1 MPFAVL
7 ILTPAAAFANA
18 STSLSPKATEVLHSG
33 GFSLTNSMLMMWLV
47 AIAIVIGIR
56 LLIGCPKLQPTRG
69 QAAIEEVLDTLRDLL
84 APIVG
89 PKVIGPAFPL
99 LLSFFT
105 YILLMNWSGLLP
117 GVGNIGL
124 ATNGHLETDLFRPAN
139 SDLNTT
145 LALAVVSFAG
155 WIYFVLRYAGLRA
168 LLKDTFGNKARP
180 ADVPAPMYAFLT
192 VLFLAVGLIE
202 VISILFRPVS
212 LSFRLYGNV
221 FGGENLLHHL
231 ADILPI
237 GLPVAAYFLEILVGL
252 IQALVFTMLSAVY
265 IGLICNH
272 DAGHEDAHDNANS
285 TANAPSNNTSNTPAA
300 AH

>member
-1 MPFAVL
+1 MSRIVKCFLPL
-7 ILTPAAAFANA
+7 AAFLAASPPVLANEGGGVSA
-18 STSLSPKATEVLHSG
+18 EATGLINIG
-33 GFSLTNSMLMMWLV
+33 GFTITNSMLMMWLL
-47 AIAIVIGIR
+47 AIAIIVGIQ
-56 LLIGCPKLQPTRG
+56 LLVGRPKLVPGRG
-69 QAAIEEVLDTLRDLL
+69 QALVEELLGGLRDLL

-89 PKVIGPAFPL
+89 QKAIGPAFPL
-99 LLSFFT
+99 LVSFFV

-124 ATNGHLETDLFRPAN
+124 FANGHMEADIFRPAN

-145 LALAVVSFAG
+145 LALAAISFAG

-168 LLKDTFGNKARP
+168 LLKDTFGNKAERS
-180 ADVPAPMYAFLT
+180 DMSAPMYAFLT

-231 ADILPI
+231 SSMVPVF
-237 GLPVAAYFLEILVGL
+237 LPVAVYFLELLVGL

-265 IGLICNH
+265 IGLVCNH
-272 DAGHEDAHDNANS
+272 EGGAHESAS
-285 TANAPSNNTSNTPAA
+285 TGKTSE
-300 AH
+300 H